1 VSRDV
6 GAYCTL
12 VALVSLLFFLTTQD
26 HRLRELSSAVRYTTE
41 VSRTFT
47 VSEYFSD
54 LEQRLLRFRQKTGYT
69 IKLVD
74 VYGVAPQDMDIIAT
88 EQFDLLQKDDPK
100 SKGIVVAIISTAEG
114 RAAIKASEH
123 LRARF
128 PKSNVERKITSILQ
142 GRSQTFT
149 IEQIVHVIMEH
160 LNLWFYVLDPSKISM
175 FLVRYPTA
183 EMILL
188 VFAPVLGLL
197 TGISSSAFTP
207 VRYFRQWSRF
217 WACGIVGICVA
228 IVFAFIVRQP
238 GGIYPGMFGY
248 ALGMGFIV
256 SGIVGLLKKFWLYET
271 FKGRQSGGWWNG
283 PVHFHYG

>member
-1 VSRDV
+1 MSRDL
-6 GAYCTL
+6 GAYFTL
-12 VALVSLLFFLTTQD
+12 VTLVSLLFFLTTQD
-26 HRLRELSSAVRYTTE
+26 HRLTGSASVVLHTTE
-41 VSRTFT
+41 ARRIFT
-47 VSEYFSD
+47 GKEYFTD
-54 LEQRLLRFRQKTGYT
+54 LEQRLSRFRQKTGYA
-69 IKLVD
+69 IKLVEL
-74 VYGVAPQDMDIIAT
+74 YGVAPQNMRVVAT
-88 EQFDLLQKDDPK
+88 ERFEQHQKDHPG
-100 SKGIVVAIISTAEG
+100 SKGIVVVVFGTAG
-114 RAAIKASEH
+114 GGAAIKTSES

-128 PKSNVERKITSILQ
+128 PKDVEANISTILQ
-142 GRSQTFT
+142 RSPQTYVA
-149 IEQIVHVIMEH
+149 EQIVHVILEH
-160 LNLWFYVLDPSKISM
+160 LDLWFYVLEPSKVSM

-197 TGISSSAFTP
+197 TGISSTAFTP
-207 VRYFRQWSRF
+207 VRYLRQWSRF

-256 SGIVGLLKKFWLYET
+256 SGMVGLLKKFWLYET
-271 FKGRQSGGWWNG
+271 FKGRQPGGWWNG